1 VVQFHSFTSGWP
13 DFPAPLVKEIVFN
26 PLYILASFVPFHFY
40 LYSFPWTSL
49 LGPQYEM
56 SPSMLLLLSVCISL
70 VPILP
75 LISRLIFSCLVGIVV
90 VVVQSLS
97 HVRLF
102 VTPWTARHQDFL
114 SSMFPRVGS
123 GSCPL
128 SRWCYLTIS
137 SSSALFCLQ
146 SFPASGSFPMS
157 QLRWPKYWS
166 FSFSISPSN
175 EYSGLISFKI
185 N

>member
-1 VVQFHSFTSGWP
+1 M
-13 DFPAPLVKEIVFN
+13 PL
-26 PLYILASFVPFHFY
+26 
-40 LYSFPWTSL
+40 
-49 LGPQYEM
+49 
-56 SPSMLLLLSVCISL
+56 SMLLLMSVCISL

-97 HVRLF
+97 RARLF

-114 SSMFPRVGS
+114 SSLFPGVGS

-157 QLRWPKYWS
+157 QLRWPKYWN

-175 EYSGLISFKI
+175 EYLGLISFKNDWFGLLERRLNLYI
-185 N
+185 KPT